1 MSSGNGLHFVNDR
14 WRVGADSPG
23 VEVSLKA
30 TSEVD
35 GRPRVALLLVHGIG
49 EQQPGEFLREFRDGF
64 GRLFG
69 ESKVVDIERH
79 DPVEPQRRLH
89 AATIELP
96 DRTICLYEV
105 HWADLITQQ
114 MARGSVD
121 PTDLFIL
128 AWYPWF
134 NKQRNLTGFDGYSPG
149 RVKSWTA
156 RLVPLSVLLFVG
168 YLGLK
173 LLPSIWWA
181 WDTVEITGD
190 RSQQGTPWTD
200 KLTARRRGPNASTRM
215 LLNLRKR
222 RQESRA
228 GRDCK
233 QLEQAARRCWIDRL
247 LDKYAGDVVN
257 LIVSMA
263 RRPDLRAD
271 FAAAHDLLGVPAG
284 QRPSYP
290 PRAELERLLNDAL
303 HQEGEVMLL
312 AERALAR
319 FERAAWV
326 ATVED
331 GCSEVQVL
339 GHSLGTLLAY
349 RAMNRDAPSAGAA
362 PDPAPAAASL
372 TRFHTIG
379 SPLEKVAFFW
389 PALVAPCGPKP
400 LIVARGDGVRRTV
413 IEGGDGFQWHNYFSV
428 SDKVSGALKRYRAW
442 GEVVNHRLP
451 GLYGVL
457 SAHVAYKGDARFLG
471 VIARALGAKEEWL
484 SIARPSA
491 AMSWMVSAAQALALP
506 VAVTLVC
513 LLGLMLFAAFGAL
526 AAGMFSGLAWVL
538 VAGGHWLFTGDGAA
552 WRPSAMF
559 YWLTAVFAIVLAMSI
574 FVRTPLWA
582 RRVARVA
589 VARLWRGL
597 DTRRT

>member
-1 MSSGNGLHFVNDR
+1 M
-14 WRVGADSPG
+14 
-23 VEVSLKA
+23 KA
-30 TSEVD
+30 TAEVV
-35 GRPRVALLLVHGIG
+35 GRSRVALLLVHGIG
-49 EQQPGEFLREFRDGF
+49 EQQPGEFLREFQEGF

-69 ESKVVDIERH
+69 ESKVVEIERY

-96 DRTICLYEV
+96 DRTVFLYEV
-105 HWADLITQQ
+105 HWADLVTQQ

-134 NKQRNLTGFDGYSPG
+134 NRQRNLTGFEDYSPG
-149 RVKSWTA
+149 SVRSWTA

-173 LLPSIWWA
+173 LVPTIWRA
-181 WDTVEITGD
+181 WDTAEITSA
-190 RSQQGTPWTD
+190 RSEQGTPWTD
-200 KLTARRRGPNASTRM
+200 KLMGRRREPDAGARIR
-215 LLNLRKR
+215 LNLRKR
-222 RQESRA
+222 REKSRA
-228 GRDCK
+228 DRDCK
-233 QLEQAARRCWIDRL
+233 QLEQAARRSWIDRL

-271 FAAAHDLLGVPAG
+271 FAAAHDLLAVPAD

-312 AERALAR
+312 AERALPR

-326 ATVED
+326 ATVGD
-331 GCSEVQVL
+331 RCSEVQVL

-349 RAMNRDAPSAGAA
+349 RAMNRVAPSTATSSDLASAA
-362 PDPAPAAASL
+362 RL

-379 SPLEKVAFFW
+379 SPLEKVAFSW
-389 PALVAPCGPKP
+389 PALVAPRGPRP
-400 LIVARGDGVRRTV
+400 LIVAHAGNVRQTV
-413 IEGGDGFQWHNYFSV
+413 IEGGDDFQWHNYFSV

-442 GEVVNHRLP
+442 GEVANQRLP

-457 SAHVAYKGDARFLG
+457 SSHVAYKRDARFLA

-484 SIARPSA
+484 NVARPSP
-491 AMSWMVSAAQALALP
+491 AMSWVVSATQALALP

-513 LLGLMLFAAFGAL
+513 LLGLILFIAFGAL
-526 AAGMFSGLAWVL
+526 AAGMFSGLVWAV
-538 VAGGHWLFTGDGAA
+538 VAGGHWLFTGDGVA
-552 WRPSAMF
+552 WRPSGMF
-559 YWLTAVFAIVLAMSI
+559 YWLTTVFAIALMMSI
-574 FVRTPLWA
+574 FVRTPIWA

-589 VARLWRGL
+589 VARFWRGL
-597 DTRRT
+597 ETH